1 MISHRNVI
9 ANTLQI
15 KTQEESYRTNSG
27 TRPPIKEIS
36 LGLLPQSHIYA
47 LVVICHSGAY
57 RGDQTIVL
65 PKFELQSYLKSIAH
79 FKITSL
85 FLVSQLQ
92 PQNERNLTEP
102 GAPNH
107 HPHVEQPQGMLSIRS
122 QLRQDIVHRSR
133 TTRCGDRQ
141 RLPEAIPQRWHPTGI
156 RYASQLSR
164 PNQ

>member
-15 KTQEESYRTNSG
+15 KAFEHGYRTASG
-27 TRPPIKEIS
+27 TRPPTTDVS

-85 FLVSQLQ
+85 FLVSIFTASDT
-92 PQNERNLTEP
+92 R
-102 GAPNH
+102 
-107 HPHVEQPQGMLSIRS
+107 
-122 QLRQDIVHRSR
+122 HR
-133 TTRCGDRQ
+133 
-141 RLPEAIPQRWHPTGI
+141 
-156 RYASQLSR
+156 
-164 PNQ
+164 

>member
-15 KTQEESYRTNSG
+15 KAFEESYRTDAGKRDPS
-27 TRPPIKEIS
+27 TEVS

-47 LVVICHSGAY
+47 LVVICHAGAY

-85 FLVSQLQ
+85 FLV
-92 PQNERNLTEP
+92 
-102 GAPNH
+102 
-107 HPHVEQPQGMLSIRS
+107 
-122 QLRQDIVHRSR
+122 
-133 TTRCGDRQ
+133 
-141 RLPEAIPQRWHPTGI
+141 
-156 RYASQLSR
+156 
-164 PNQ
+164 